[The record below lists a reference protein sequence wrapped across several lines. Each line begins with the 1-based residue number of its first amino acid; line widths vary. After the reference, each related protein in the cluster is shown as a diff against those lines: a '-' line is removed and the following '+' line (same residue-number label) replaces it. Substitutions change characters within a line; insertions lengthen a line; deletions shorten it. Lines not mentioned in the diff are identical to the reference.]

1 MTRCAGGLALVL
13 CAVLGPSAAGLDRV
27 WAQASAEEIAR
38 GKYVFGAT
46 GGCGCHTAK
55 DQPVNAGGRRYD
67 GPFGTVYSTNITPD
81 RDTGIGSDGLIEVV
95 AHEGARAEIAI
106 WNPDGSGAEM
116 SGNGTRIA
124 AAWLLR
130 DLGRTGV
137 EIVTAGRLVRAAVAE
152 GGLVR
157 QEIGDVV
164 VAEDEEL
171 ELSGERLTLIPVDV
185 GNPHAVVRRDALSRD
200 DLLRIGPAL
209 ETHPRFPARTN
220 VQLVHPDE
228 PGSLSALVWER
239 GAGETSVSGSSAVA
253 VGAAAVA
260 RGWCTS
266 PVHVRMPGGELLVAL
281 SGSSVVLT
289 GPAELICTG
298 TTEL

>member
-1 MTRCAGGLALVL
+1 MRFEKWHALGNAYVLVVQPEAGALTPKRVRRL
-13 CAVLGPSAAGLDRV
+13 C
-27 WAQASAEEIAR
+27 
-38 GKYVFGAT
+38 
-46 GGCGCHTAK
+46 
-55 DQPVNAGGRRYD
+55 
-67 GPFGTVYSTNITPD
+67 D